1 MRNYNRICGF
11 ISILLLASDLRILK
25 PIPLMLLFSVFRSD
39 DTSKALRAREPRQ
52 ITLDDAAKTVSEIE
66 HEKAL
71 KGLITVE
78 GAVDVSAVS
87 VSSDQKMLKN
97 FRQ

>member
-25 PIPLMLLFSVFRSD
+25 PIPLMLAILFSVFRSD

-87 VSSDQKMLKN
+87 VRIAFRSS
-97 FRQ
+97 